1 MLRKSDRGRG
11 KLVRVAMKMGGRG
24 GRGSTRCAYIYKR
37 IHKYFSG
44 LANA

>member
-1 MLRKSDRGRG
+1 MLRERERDRENG
-11 KLVRVAMKMGGRG
+11 KLVRVEVKVR